1 MKWGYLTD
9 DDKQQKPK
17 LQFEDDFEFEDDFD
31 LEDDLGFE
39 DDFEDDFDDFDD
51 GFEHEE
57 DYADE
62 IELVE
67 PEPQYIPDEDSRADA
82 KKLLDVKEESGE
94 KDESD
99 DEEPKKSKLALI
111 ITLASVG
118 LVGVYTLLCVFA
130 SSFIDSVEIGKA
142 SVNLAPQTSDT
153 LDADIGYSF
162 PVIAFSESVEWE
174 SSNPDVVEVD
184 ENGVLNA
191 IAEGDA
197 VVTASVKSGAY
208 KSECS
213 VSVRCY
219 GTVEFTSGNIELGE
233 GESANLS
240 WSGGGSVSFESDDES
255 IVQVSDTGAVKA
267 GKTGTA
273 VVTVSSA
280 GWKDGRCEIVVKEA
294 PEKLIIN
301 EAFSMGVGEVY
312 KISADVEEA
321 ASASTY
327 TYSTSDAGVVSVDQ
341 SGNITAVYQGKAVV
355 TVTAYNG
362 VSADAEIT
370 VVPAPTK
377 LTLEDESVN
386 IYSGSKYVIKPQ
398 ADTAAVA
405 FKYTSSDEKIATV
418 DEDGTVLG
426 RGRGSATITCETY
439 NGLTASFKVN
449 VKIVNYTQKYT
460 PQKINDDIGYLQ
472 QSFPE
477 LISTEVI
484 GKSELGKD
492 LTLVKLGKG
501 ERIALI
507 VSGFHSNESTAV
519 NFTMRCIEEY
529 AAAYYS
535 ESGMYGNYNMKKLL
549 EKFTLYIVPMVNPD
563 GLEIVNCDVLP
574 VWTNGVEPESV
585 TFGVDWRDEYTA
597 NANGVNLNR
606 NFPFRWDKIISS
618 TEGPHIN
625 LYRGESEGS
634 ESETQALVK
643 LCSEHEFEWMFS
655 MHVRGYFIY
664 WRDEFSKSVPGDYD
678 LAIRLRDVCGFELL
692 GPSKIKNLGGG
703 FENWFRAEY
712 NRPGFCIELIDP
724 KYTKFV
730 NENFER
736 NVNWKKTKYTFIQGM
751 MDK

>member
-1 MKWGYLTD
+1 MKWGSLTD
-9 DDKQQKPK
+9 DEQRKPK
-17 LQFEDDFEFEDDFD
+17 LKFENSFEDDFEFEDDFD
-31 LEDDLGFE
+31 FEDDLGFE

-62 IELVE
+62 VKSQ
-67 PEPQYIPDEDSRADA
+67 PQYISDKDSREDT
-82 KKLLDVKEESGE
+82 KKQPDVKEKSAD
-94 KDESD
+94 KDKSD

-118 LVGVYTLLCVFA
+118 LVGIYLLLCVFA
-130 SSFIDSVEIGKA
+130 SSFIDSVEIEKA
-142 SVNLAPQTSDT
+142 SVNLAPQASDT
-153 LDADIGYSF
+153 LEADVGYSF
-162 PVIAFSESVEWE
+162 PVIAFSESIEWE

-184 ENGVLNA
+184 ENGVLSA
-191 IAEGDA
+191 VAEGDA
-197 VVTASVKSGAY
+197 VVTASVKSGEY

-213 VSVRCY
+213 VSVRYY

-233 GESANLS
+233 GESANLG
-240 WSGGGSVSFESDDES
+240 WNGGGSVSFKSDDES
-255 IVQVSDTGAVKA
+255 IVQVSDNGTVKA

-273 VVTVSSA
+273 VITVSSA
-280 GWKDGRCEIVVKEA
+280 GWKDGRCEVTVKEA
-294 PEKLIIN
+294 PEKLIVK
-301 EAFSMGVGEVY
+301 ESFSMGLGEVY
-312 KISADVEEA
+312 KISADVEED

-327 TYSTSDAGVVSVDQ
+327 TYSTSDAGVVSVDA
-341 SGNITAVYQGKAVV
+341 SGNITAAGQGKAVV

-370 VVPAPTK
+370 VVAAPTK
-377 LTLEDESVN
+377 LTIEEESVN

-398 ADTAAVA
+398 TDTAAMA
-405 FKYTSSDEKIATV
+405 FKYASSDEKVATV
-418 DEDGTVLG
+418 DEDGTVVG

-460 PQKINDDIGYLQ
+460 PQKINDDIGYLK

-501 ERIALI
+501 ERIALV

-549 EKFTLYIVPMVNPD
+549 DKFTLYIVPMVNPD
-563 GLEIVNCDVLP
+563 GLEIVNCNVLP
-574 VWTNGVEPESV
+574 PWTNGVEPESGHI
-585 TFGVDWRDEYTA
+585 GVDWRNEYTA

-606 NFPFRWDKIISS
+606 NFPFRWDQIISS

-625 LYRGESEGS
+625 LYKGETEGS

-655 MHVRGYFIY
+655 MHVRGYYIF
-664 WRDEFSKSVPGDYD
+664 WRDEYSKSVPGDYE
-678 LAIRLRDVCGFELL
+678 LAIKLRDVCGYKLL

-712 NRPGFCIELIDP
+712 KRPGFCVELIDP

-730 NENFER
+730 NENFDR
-736 NVNWKKTKYTFIQGM
+736 NVNWQRTKYTFIQGM
-751 MDK
+751 MDN